1 MDLLMLDI
9 QYRGG
14 GDDFCTCALPTF
26 HQSKK
31 RPFWSSMGS
40 SSLLYQSPPIL
51 KKKNLCI
58 SFNRGVCPSSTSKWP
73 PLSPCC
79 WLHFFFFYIFLLISS
94 ENYLGPNW
102 RPCVILTCDSTILSP
117 RLRRHRWKNLCPQ
130 LSLPETDP
138 HIFYTGGAQVTRTEG
153 HVTSSHQRPHFSLLS
168 HLFLVCSMALY

>member
-1 MDLLMLDI
+1 MLDI

-51 KKKNLCI
+51 KKKKTCV
-58 SFNRGVCPSSTSKWP
+58 FPSIVVFVQVP
-73 PLSPCC
+73 RPNGRLSPPAVGSI
-79 WLHFFFFYIFLLISS
+79 FFYIFLLISS

-168 HLFLVCSMALY
+168 HLFLVCSTALY

>member
-51 KKKNLCI
+51 KKKPVYFLQSWCL
-58 SFNRGVCPSSTSKWP
+58 SKFHVQMAASLHL
-73 PLSPCC
+73 LSAP
-79 WLHFFFFYIFLLISS
+79 FFFFYIFLLISS